1 MDIFSVLTLIGG
13 IGLFLYGISLLGSSL
28 EKIAGSGLE
37 KTLEKLTNNKWKG
50 LALGTVVTGIIQ
62 SSAATTIML
71 LGFVNAGIMKL
82 SQTVPVMMGANIGT
96 TVTGQILRLGDVNGT
111 SSFFMQFLQPSS
123 FAPLVI
129 GIGAAIMLVSKKRKT
144 KDVASLLIG
153 FGILFFGMSTM
164 EGALAPLKD
173 SETFRHLFF
182 LFENP
187 FLGVLL
193 GLVVTA
199 ILQSSSASVGLLQA
213 ISSTGAVTFSMVAPI
228 VIGMNVGK
236 CITVVLAS
244 IGTNK
249 NAKRVVTCD
258 LAMNIINA
266 CIYLI
271 VIYTYQSL
279 IGFSFWETPMT
290 RGNIANFHTL
300 FNVGTTVILF
310 PFTRLLVKLAYR
322 LIKDGEPSKIDKE
335 LALLD
340 DIFLDRPVVAL
351 EQCKKVILSMGDAVK
366 ENYSIAVSLLHQH
379 NTKQLEQLKEN
390 ERFLDK
396 CETQLSE
403 YLVRVTARG
412 ISREHRE
419 LAKEIM
425 HSVSDF
431 ERMGDHCINI
441 VDVANYNR
449 EQHIAFSESAKKQ
462 LQYIEEAVSHVIDL
476 TCEAFATDNSGIAYK
491 IEPLEEVIDLLKETI
506 KNDHILRLQDGVCH
520 VQGGISYVELLT
532 SFERISDHCSNIALH
547 ILQKTLGS
555 TDFDTH
561 EFTHELHNNH
571 SIKYTELYNAF
582 MYQYMTPLEKE
593 IEATKNE

>member
-1 MDIFSVLTLIGG
+1 MDIFSILTLIGG

-111 SSFFMQFLQPSS
+111 SSYFMQFLQPSN

-129 GIGAAIMLVSKKRKT
+129 GIGAAIMLVSKKRRT
-144 KDVASLLIG
+144 KDIAGLLIG

-173 SETFRHLFF
+173 SESFRQLFF

-187 FLGVLL
+187 LLGVLL

-213 ISSTGAVTFSMVAPI
+213 ISSTGAITFSMVAPI

-271 VIYTYQSL
+271 AIYSYQAF
-279 IGFSFWETPMT
+279 IGFSFWESPMN
-290 RGNIANFHTL
+290 RGDIANFHTL
-300 FNVGTTVILF
+300 FNIGTTVILF
-310 PFTRLLVKLAYR
+310 PFTSLLVKLAYTI
-322 LIKDGEPSKIDKE
+322 IKDDEPSKIDKE

-366 ENYSIAVSLLHQH
+366 ENYKLAIALLEQY
-379 NTKQLEQLKEN
+379 NPKQVEQLKEN
-390 ERFLDK
+390 EKFLDK
-396 CETQLSE
+396 SETLLSE

-412 ISREHRE
+412 ISSENRN

-449 EQHIAFSESAKKQ
+449 EQHITFSDSAKKQ
-462 LQYIEEAVSHVIDL
+462 LEYMEQAVSHVIDL
-476 TCEAFATDNSGIAYK
+476 TCEAFSTEDSKLASK
-491 IEPLEEVIDLLKETI
+491 VEPLEEVVDVIKETL
-506 KNDHILRLQDGVCH
+506 KNDHITRLQDGNCN
-520 VQGGISYVELLT
+520 VQSGISYIELLT

-547 ILQKTLGS
+547 ILQKALGAS
-555 TDFDTH
+555 GFDMH
-561 EFTHELHNNH
+561 EFTHEIHKN
-571 SIKYTELYNAF
+571 STSEYKELYNSF
-582 MYQYMTPLEKE
+582 MYQYMNPLEKE
-593 IEATKNE
+593 IAQSKI

>member
-1 MDIFSVLTLIGG
+1 MDIFSILTLIGG

-28 EKIAGSGLE
+28 EKIAGNGLE

-50 LALGTVVTGIIQ
+50 LALGTIVTGIIQ

-71 LGFVNAGIMKL
+71 VGFVNAGIMKL
-82 SQTVPVMMGANIGT
+82 GQTVPVMMGANIGT

-111 SSFFMQFLQPSS
+111 SSYFMQFLQPSS

-129 GIGAAIMLVSKKRKT
+129 GIGAAIMLVAKKRRT
-144 KDVASLLIG
+144 KDIAGLLIG

-164 EGALAPLKD
+164 ETALSPLKE
-173 SETFRHLFF
+173 SESFRQLFF

-187 FLGVLL
+187 VLGVLL

-213 ISSTGAVTFSMVAPI
+213 ISSTGAVTFAMAAPI

-271 VIYTYQSL
+271 VIYTYQAF

-290 RGNIANFHTL
+290 RGSIANFHTL
-300 FNVGTTVILF
+300 FNICTTVILF
-310 PFTRLLVKLAYR
+310 PFCSLLVKLAYKIIR
-322 LIKDGEPSKIDKE
+322 NDEASKIDKD

-340 DIFLDRPVVAL
+340 DIFLDRPAVAL
-351 EQCKKVILSMGDAVK
+351 EQCKKVIISMGDAIK
-366 ENYSIAVSLLHQH
+366 ENYAIATSLLDHYDQKKVDH
-379 NTKQLEQLKEN
+379 LNEN
-390 ERFLDK
+390 EKFLDK
-396 CETQLSE
+396 SEKLLNE

-412 ISREHRE
+412 ISSENRS
-419 LAKEIM
+419 LAKEIL
-425 HSVSDF
+425 HCISDF
-431 ERMGDHCINI
+431 ERIGDHCINI
-441 VDVANYNR
+441 LDVVNYNR
-449 EQHIAFSESAKKQ
+449 EQHIAFSKSAQEQ
-462 LQYIEEAVSHVIDL
+462 LRYLEKAVEQVIHL
-476 TCEAFATDNSGIAYK
+476 TLEAFETEDSKLASK
-491 IEPLEEVIDLLKETI
+491 VEPLEEVIDVMKESLKNE
-506 KNDHILRLQDGVCH
+506 HITRLQDGNCE
-520 VQGGISYVELLT
+520 VQSGISYIELLT
-532 SFERISDHCSNIALH
+532 SFERISDHCSNIAFH
-547 ILQKTLGS
+547 ILQKTIPDFSFDLHDIHKNS
-555 TDFDTH
+555 TV
-561 EFTHELHNNH
+561 EF
-571 SIKYTELYNAF
+571 KELYNAF
-582 MYQYMTPLEKE
+582 MYEYMNPLEKE
-593 IEATKNE
+593 LTKQTS

>member
-1 MDIFSVLTLIGG
+1 MDIFSILTLIGG

-28 EKIAGSGLE
+28 EKIAGNGLE

-50 LALGTVVTGIIQ
+50 LALGTIVTGIIQ

-71 LGFVNAGIMKL
+71 VGFVNAGIMKL

-111 SSFFMQFLQPSS
+111 SSSLMKFLQPSS

-129 GIGAAIMLVSKKRKT
+129 GIGAAIMLVSKKRRT
-144 KDVASLLIG
+144 KDIASLLIG

-173 SETFRHLFF
+173 SESFRQLFF

-187 FLGVLL
+187 ILGVLL

-213 ISSTGAVTFSMVAPI
+213 ISSTGAVTFSMAAPI

-266 CIYLI
+266 CIYLT
-271 VIYTYQSL
+271 VIYTYQTF
-279 IGFSFWETPMT
+279 IGFSFWESPMT
-290 RGNIANFHTL
+290 RGSIANFHTL
-300 FNVGTTVILF
+300 FNIGTTVILF
-310 PFTRLLVKLAYR
+310 PFCSLLVKLAYK
-322 LIKDGEPSKIDKE
+322 IIQNDEPSKIDKE

-340 DIFLDRPVVAL
+340 DIFLDRPTVAL
-351 EQCKKVILSMGDAVK
+351 EQCKKVILAMGDAVK
-366 ENYSIAVSLLHQH
+366 ENYAIATSLIDSYD
-379 NTKQLEQLKEN
+379 TKKIEQLNEN

-396 CETQLSE
+396 SETLLSE

-412 ISREHRE
+412 ISKEQRS
-419 LAKEIM
+419 LAKEMM
-425 HSVSDF
+425 HSISDF
-431 ERMGDHCINI
+431 ERIGDHCMNI
-441 VDVANYNR
+441 VDVIRYSK
-449 EQHIAFSESAKKQ
+449 EQHIHFSAKAKSQ
-462 LQYIEEAVSHVIDL
+462 LQYIKKAVEQVIYMTL
-476 TCEAFATDNSGIAYK
+476 EAFSIEDDTLASK
-491 IEPLEEVIDLLKETI
+491 VEPLEEVIDMLKETL
-506 KNDHILRLQDGVCH
+506 KNEHILRLQDGNCN
-520 VQGGISYVELLT
+520 VQSGISYIELLT
-532 SFERISDHCSNIALH
+532 SFERISDHCSNIAFH
-547 ILQKTLGS
+547 ILQKVNGNISDKHTVHKN
-555 TDFDTH
+555 TTN
-561 EFTHELHNNH
+561 EY
-571 SIKYTELYNAF
+571 KELYYSF
-582 MYQYMTPLEKE
+582 LYQYMTPLEKE
-593 IEATKNE
+593 LAKC

>member
-1 MDIFSVLTLIGG
+1 MDIFSILTLIGG

-28 EKIAGSGLE
+28 EKIAGNGLE

-50 LALGTVVTGIIQ
+50 LALGTIVTGIIQ

-71 LGFVNAGIMKL
+71 VGFVNAGIMKL

-111 SSFFMQFLQPSS
+111 SSSLMKFLQPSS

-129 GIGAAIMLVSKKRKT
+129 GIGAAIMLVSKKRRT
-144 KDVASLLIG
+144 KDIASLLIG

-173 SETFRHLFF
+173 SKSFRQLFF

-187 FLGVLL
+187 ILGVLL

-213 ISSTGAVTFSMVAPI
+213 ISSTGAVTFSMAAPI

-266 CIYLI
+266 CIYLT
-271 VIYTYQSL
+271 VIYTYQTF
-279 IGFSFWETPMT
+279 IGFSFWESPMT
-290 RGNIANFHTL
+290 RGSIANFHTL
-300 FNVGTTVILF
+300 FNIGTTVILF
-310 PFTRLLVKLAYR
+310 PFCSLLVKLAYK
-322 LIKDGEPSKIDKE
+322 IIQNDEPSKIDKE

-340 DIFLDRPVVAL
+340 DIFLDRPTVAL
-351 EQCKKVILSMGDAVK
+351 EQCKKVILAMGDAVK
-366 ENYSIAVSLLHQH
+366 ENYAIATSLIDSYD
-379 NTKQLEQLKEN
+379 TKKIEQLNEN

-396 CETQLSE
+396 SETLLSE

-412 ISREHRE
+412 ISKEQRS
-419 LAKEIM
+419 LAKEMM
-425 HSVSDF
+425 HSISDF
-431 ERMGDHCINI
+431 ERIGDHCMNI
-441 VDVANYNR
+441 VDVIRYSK
-449 EQHIAFSESAKKQ
+449 EQHIHFSAKAKSQ
-462 LQYIEEAVSHVIDL
+462 LQYIKKAVEQVIYMTL
-476 TCEAFATDNSGIAYK
+476 EAFSIEDDTLASK
-491 IEPLEEVIDLLKETI
+491 VEPLEEVIDMLKETL
-506 KNDHILRLQDGVCH
+506 KNEHILRLQDGNCN
-520 VQGGISYVELLT
+520 VQSSISYIELLT
-532 SFERISDHCSNIALH
+532 SFERISDHCSNIAFH
-547 ILQKTLGS
+547 ILQKVNGNISDKHTVHKN
-555 TDFDTH
+555 TTN
-561 EFTHELHNNH
+561 EY
-571 SIKYTELYNAF
+571 KELYYSF
-582 MYQYMTPLEKE
+582 LYQYMTPLEKE
-593 IEATKNE
+593 LAKC